1 MAVRYFLP
9 SAVAV
14 SCPTCLL
21 PLFVRPSVHQ
31 RQKGL
36 GERERESDGY
46 GQTLAARIYIYQIV
60 RVPPPALLTTTIA
73 PFVDSGSFASF
84 FTRSVAES
92 LWFLSMRDDIIN
104 LNMRSGRGGGGGGS
118 FRWCMCP
125 AVIASVVRSMALLF
139 VRKNDFFLCSFKQEK
154 KTLFFSSLFFLPLIF
169 GFPCCVRPCWPH
181 HQTIR
186 RVWKLSST
194 DLQINTQQPLL
205 ALWWFFVVVVCL
217 SRRFPKVGIQNAMP
231 ISFLS
236 IAKVSLFLLFFFS
249 LVFTFPIFSYH
260 FDDMSKTNSGQP
272 PPHSARVCCIK
283 WRCLSLISFPRT
295 QRHDRSNSWEAYD
308 ANLR

>member
-31 RQKGL
+31 RQKRL
-36 GERERESDGY
+36 GERERESLMDMGRHWH
-46 GQTLAARIYIYQIV
+46 LYI
-60 RVPPPALLTTTIA
+60 PNSTCTTTSTTNYNYS
-73 PFVDSGSFASF
+73 PFCWLGFVRFFLHPVGCWVTLISFNARRHHQFKYAQRSRRRRRGSF
-84 FTRSVAES
+84 
-92 LWFLSMRDDIIN
+92 
-104 LNMRSGRGGGGGGS
+104 G
-118 FRWCMCP
+118 WCMCP

-139 VRKNDFFLCSFKQEK
+139 VRIFFFFFFLCSFKQEK
-154 KTLFFSSLFFLPLIF
+154 KYLLFFSSLFFLPLIF

-217 SRRFPKVGIQNAMP
+217 VPKVPQGWNTKCDAYLF
-231 ISFLS
+231 SLYCKS
-236 IAKVSLFLLFFFS
+236 IGFFFFFLS

-295 QRHDRSNSWEAYD
+295 HKTRS
-308 ANLR
+308 